1 MRCYINKRI
10 VIFGWADSVH
20 VQRWARGLT
29 KRGYE
34 IKIISLGGKPL
45 SDIESVIIPR
55 KQKLSYFTQAATA
68 VKEANR
74 FKPDLLHAHYA
85 SGFGLWSYFTNIK
98 PTVLSV
104 WGADIIDFPS
114 NPLSKYFIQK
124 ILQKADHVTA
134 TSNLLKVFAL
144 KYLSQTPEKISVI
157 PFGVEIP
164 ENIIPQPDTGFKICY
179 IKGHRKKYGP
189 DILLRAIYKIKDK
202 VPDVKLT
209 IAGEGEM
216 TASLKQMVKD
226 LNLESSVY
234 FAGFVANDQIYSL
247 LKKHHLMVMPSVME
261 SESFGVAV
269 LESYA
274 CGRPVIASKIGGV
287 PEIVVNNETGI
298 LVSPENVNEL
308 ADTIIKLAT
317 DRNLCAN
324 MGINGYNF
332 VKDNFDW
339 EQSLDKM
346 SELYER
352 LIYERQ

>member
-1 MRCYINKRI
+1 M
-10 VIFGWADSVH
+10 
-20 VQRWARGLT
+20 
-29 KRGYE
+29 
-34 IKIISLGGKPL
+34 
-45 SDIESVIIPR
+45 
-55 KQKLSYFTQAATA
+55 
-68 VKEANR
+68 
-74 FKPDLLHAHYA
+74 
-85 SGFGLWSYFTNIK
+85 
-98 PTVLSV
+98 
-104 WGADIIDFPS
+104 
-114 NPLSKYFIQK
+114 SKYFIQK

-134 TSNLLKVFAL
+134 TSNLLKKYAL
-144 KYLSQTPEKISVI
+144 KYLAHTPEKISVI

-164 ENIIPQPDTGFKICY
+164 ESIIPQPDAGFRICY

-202 VPDVKLT
+202 VPDIKLT

-216 TASLKQMVKD
+216 TTSLKQTVKD

-234 FAGFVANDQIYSL
+234 FAGFIANDQIYDL

-324 MGINGYNF
+324 MGINGYSF
-332 VKDNFDW
+332 VKNNFDW

-352 LIYERQ
+352 LIYEWQ

>member
-1 MRCYINKRI
+1 M
-10 VIFGWADSVH
+10 
-20 VQRWARGLT
+20 T

-45 SDIESVIIPR
+45 SDIESVIIQR

-98 PTVLSV
+98 PTVVSV

-114 NPLSKYFIQK
+114 NPLSNYFIRK

-134 TSNLLKVFAL
+134 TSNLLKNYAL
-144 KYLSQTPEKISVI
+144 KYLSKNPEKISVI

-164 ENIIPQPDTGFKICY
+164 DSIVPQPNSGFRICY

-189 DILLRAIYKIKDK
+189 DILLRALSKIKDK
-202 VPDVKLT
+202 IPGVKLT
-209 IAGEGEM
+209 IAGVGEM
-216 TASLKQMVKD
+216 TTSLKQMVID

-234 FAGFVANDQIYSL
+234 FAGFVANDQIYDL
-247 LKKHHLMVMPSVME
+247 LKKHNLMVMPSVME

-287 PEIVVNNETGI
+287 PEIVKDSETGF
-298 LVSPENVNEL
+298 LVTPENVNEL
-308 ADTIIKLAT
+308 ANAIIKLAS
-317 DRNLCAN
+317 DKNLCTN
-324 MGINGYNF
+324 IGINGYNF
-332 VKDNFDW
+332 VKDNYDW